1 MKRLLANLRQRL
13 PHTQCGFPVADA
25 NGPAPGGGKRSRGIS
40 LIIAVVVIAMM
51 MVFSSDL
58 ILNSQ
63 VNLELAVAQRD
74 NVKAEYMAKSAL
86 NLGIFL
92 VSADFALDLFL
103 ASPQSPM
110 KTNPTDGFSDIWSML
125 NGLPIGGGSL
135 ELLAATQESLD
146 LSAVN
151 DGKVIDMLKL
161 FDGEFSVD
169 VVDESNKIN
178 LNYCAIGRCPEV
190 LSMMKSLMSCPAE
203 KFYLDA
209 QNFRTNEVI
218 YKIKDWV
225 DSDRRAEPET
235 LVNDEDDPYMKL
247 QPSYRAKNA
256 PMDTLDELRLIDG
269 WRDDVHAIF
278 SPYLTVYPFQK
289 SGNDK
294 PKININT
301 ASRELLSCLIPS
313 AVRDCNEKFQIALK
327 TRGEDK
333 TNLATDGSGIL
344 STLQQ
349 SFCYSPAAE
358 NPAEPGTGSQENRAQ
373 WFTTIS
379 SVFRITGRG
388 HVGGRMREIT
398 IVIER
403 EMPDAARKSL
413 SSYKV
418 LAWKLS

>member
-1 MKRLLANLRQRL
+1 MRAFINKLRDRL
-13 PHTQCGFPVADA
+13 PALRAGFPVAA
-25 NGPAPGGGKRSRGIS
+25 EQGATRKPFNRGIS

-63 VNLELAVAQRD
+63 VNLELAVAHRD
-74 NVKAEYMAKSAL
+74 NIKAEYMAKSAV
-86 NLGIFL
+86 NLGVFM
-92 VSADFALDLFL
+92 VSADFALDLFM

-110 KTNPTDGFSDIWSML
+110 KTNPSDGLGDIWGML

-135 ELLAATQESLD
+135 ELLAATQESLG
-146 LSAVN
+146 LNAVN
-151 DGKVIDMLKL
+151 DDKVIGMLKL

-169 VVDESNKIN
+169 VVDESNRIN

-190 LSMMKSLMSCPAE
+190 LAMLKALTSCPAE
-203 KFYLDA
+203 KQYIES
-209 QNFRTNEVI
+209 RSYRMNETI
-218 YKIKDWV
+218 YKIKDWI

-235 LVNDEDDPYMKL
+235 LVNDEDDPYLKL
-247 QPSYRAKNA
+247 MPPYRAKNA
-256 PMDTLDELRLIDG
+256 PMDTLDELRLVDG
-269 WRDDVHAIF
+269 WRDDLHAIF
-278 SPYLTVYPFQK
+278 TPYLTVYPFQK

-301 ASRELLSCLIPS
+301 ASREMLSCLIPTS
-313 AVRDCNEKFQIALK
+313 VRECNEKFQTTLK

-333 TNLATDGSGIL
+333 TNLATDNASIL

-349 SFCYSPAAE
+349 AFCYSPSAE
-358 NPAEPGTGSQENRAQ
+358 DPAEPGAAQENRAQ
-373 WFTTIS
+373 WFNTLS

-388 HVGGRMREIT
+388 HVDGRMREVT

-403 EMPDAARKSL
+403 EMPDPARKTSA
-413 SSYKV
+413 SYKV
-418 LAWKLS
+418 LYWKLT